1 MNLLSDFVVFQSTYK
16 TLALGLFRHGELC
29 QRVSG
34 ESKEM
39 SGVLLVQLDE
49 LLKKESLTVRDLTFM
64 GVHVG
69 PGPFTTIRTLVA
81 YANGLAFSS
90 GVPLIEIDG
99 FEAFFKDLPP
109 QQSDYTVIIFNA
121 FCQELFYAIRTNRTG
136 VFETGILSF
145 AGMAEL
151 LRRCAPLTVQIA
163 GQGVSLFKAELD
175 QLRAAGL
182 EVEILPQEAVSLE
195 AMGAQ
200 AFEQWRDESKR
211 VSIVL
216 PRYLKQCAK

>member
-1 MNLLSDFVVFQSTYK
+1 MNLSPTFVVFQSTYK
-16 TLALGLFRHGELC
+16 TLTLGLFRNGELC

-39 SGVLLVQLDE
+39 SSVLLVHLDE

-90 GVPLIEIDG
+90 GVPLVEVDG
-99 FEAFFKDLPP
+99 FEAFFKDIPP
-109 QQSDYTVIIFNA
+109 LNFDYTVLIFNA

-136 VFETGILSF
+136 LYETGVRSF
-145 AGMAEL
+145 AEMAEL
-151 LRRCAPLTVQIA
+151 LTRCAPLTVQIA
-163 GQGVSLFKAELD
+163 GQGVSLFKTELD
-175 QLRAAGL
+175 QLKEAGL
-182 EVEILPQEAVSLE
+182 VLDVLPQESASIE
-195 AMGAQ
+195 AFGLQ
-200 AFEQWRDESKR
+200 ALEQWRDETKR
-211 VSIVL
+211 VKIVF
-216 PRYLKQCAK
+216 PRHLKQII